1 MPDSAAPANAD
12 STVALLPWGDQLED
26 FLDPIGVSIDTFAEE
41 MSGGWLFGYIDALAA
56 LGVGTVLV
64 CVTGRVDEPVR
75 RIHRP
80 SGAPMWLL
88 PATGLYR
95 RVRRALP
102 VPYAWDRASATTGL
116 CGVRAGVAAALRPVA
131 PYLSTPPWA
140 LAGVLRRERCSALL
154 CQEYEE
160 PRFDVCIA
168 VGSILRLPVFA
179 TFQGGDRQR
188 SGLERIIRRRTLHAA
203 AGLIVASSVERERL
217 RRRYQ
222 VPPGQIAQIFNP
234 LDIEQWPLGDQAA
247 ARAQLGLSDSAKV
260 VIWHGRVEIH
270 RKGLDVLIEAWELL
284 CTAHPADDLQLLLVG
299 SGADAPKLRA
309 LLADRRLR
317 GVRWVDSYITDRSR
331 VRPYLDAADVYAFP
345 SRHEGFPVAPIEAMA
360 CGLPLVAADAAGVND
375 ILALGEEHGGI
386 VVRRGDAVAFAAA
399 LARLLG
405 DQSLC
410 RQFGARARARAES
423 AFSLSTVGS
432 QLQSFLAGGA
442 VNRQRRII

>member
-1 MPDSAAPANAD
+1 
-12 STVALLPWGDQLED
+12 
-26 FLDPIGVSIDTFAEE
+26 

-56 LGVGTVLV
+56 LGVGAVLV

-75 RIHRP
+75 RTHRP

-95 RVRRALP
+95 LARRALP
-102 VPYAWDRASATTGL
+102 TPYAWDRASATNGL
-116 CGVRAGVAAALRPVA
+116 RGIRAGLAAVLRPVA

-140 LAGVLRRERCSALL
+140 LATVLRRERCFALL

-188 SGLERIIRRRTLHAA
+188 SGLERIVRRRALHAA
-203 AGLIVASSVERERL
+203 AGLIVASSVEKERL

-222 VPPGQIAQIFNP
+222 VPTGRIAQIFNP
-234 LDIEQWPLGDQAA
+234 LDIDRWPLGDRAA
-247 ARAQLGLSDSAKV
+247 ARAQLGVSDSAKV
-260 VIWHGRVEIH
+260 VVWHGRVELY
-270 RKGLDVLIEAWELL
+270 RKGLDVLVEAWELL
-284 CTAHPADDLQLLLVG
+284 GTAHPDDDLQLLLVG
-299 SGADAPKLRA
+299 NGADAPKLRA

-317 GVRWVDSYITDRSR
+317 GVRWVDSYLTDRSR
-331 VRPYLDAADVYAFP
+331 IRPYLDAADVYAFP
-345 SRHEGFPVAPIEAMA
+345 SRLEGFPVAPVEAMA

-386 VVRRGDAVAFAAA
+386 VVRRGDAVTFAAA
-399 LARLLG
+399 LARLLQ

-410 RQFGARARARAES
+410 RQLGVRARARAES

-432 QLQSFLAGGA
+432 QLQGFLADGA
-442 VNRQRRII
+442 VNKKCRTI